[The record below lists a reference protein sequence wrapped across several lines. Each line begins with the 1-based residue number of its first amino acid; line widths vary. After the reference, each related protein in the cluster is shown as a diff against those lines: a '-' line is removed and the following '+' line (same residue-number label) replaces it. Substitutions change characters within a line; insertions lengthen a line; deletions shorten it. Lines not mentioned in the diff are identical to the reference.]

1 MIPDINKHGSIS
13 IFLFLLKIMVKIEKQ
28 IAAKRASMFPHN
40 APINKTP
47 QNITNTP
54 PNAKIIVKI
63 VIIANFSLRIK
74 KEKKAVRKGIR
85 LIVKTVFATVVDVI
99 DKMKHMF
106 DKLNTIPPRSP

>member
-47 QNITNTP
+47 YNIINTP
-54 PNAKIIVKI
+54 PNAKSIVKI
-63 VIIANFSLRIK
+63 VILANFSLRIR
-74 KEKKAVRKGIR
+74 KENKAVRKGIR

-99 DKMKHMF
+99 DKMKHIF
-106 DKLNTIPPRSP
+106 DKLNTTPPRSP